1 MPRLLPVI
9 VGVMLA
15 LSSVAAAQK
24 TKLVGRWQNERDA
37 KLVMD
42 LRADGTATTTLGET
56 VWTVEGAVLR
66 IGGVPMSYVFQGKR
80 LLISLGATK
89 DIPHRRLGPPR
100 KAPVQKAPPK
110 APPEKGPGGPAP
122 ANGKSP
128 ADGQLRQLLTS
139 SPWCS
144 FRYNK
149 TTGTSS
155 TSRAVFF
162 ANGALRLG
170 SNTETYNSGSAGSV
184 AGQHRGGGGMS
195 WKVAGG
201 KLYVNSGQG
210 FVDLNLRVTRNS
222 AGNPILT
229 ADGKEY
235 MRCK

>member
-1 MPRLLPVI
+1 MARTLATI
-9 VGVMLA
+9 VALTVG

-24 TKLVGRWQNERDA
+24 ARLVGRWQNERDA

-56 VWTVEGAVLR
+56 VWSVDGAVLR
-66 IGGVPMSYVFQGKR
+66 IGNVPMGYAFQGKR

-89 DIPHRRLGPPR
+89 DIPHRRLGPPK
-100 KAPVQKAPPK
+100 KAPAPK
-110 APPEKGPGGPAP
+110 TPPAKGPAP
-122 ANGKSP
+122 AEGKSP
-128 ADGQLRQLLTS
+128 GDGQLRQLLTS

-144 FRYNK
+144 FTYNK
-149 TTGTSS
+149 TTGTTR

-162 ANGALRLG
+162 SNGVLRLG
-170 SNTETYNSGSAGSV
+170 SNTETYNSGSAGTV
-184 AGQHRGGGGMS
+184 AGQHRGGGGMA

-201 KLYVNSGQG
+201 RLYVDSGRG
-210 FVDLNLRVTRNS
+210 FADLNLRVTRNS